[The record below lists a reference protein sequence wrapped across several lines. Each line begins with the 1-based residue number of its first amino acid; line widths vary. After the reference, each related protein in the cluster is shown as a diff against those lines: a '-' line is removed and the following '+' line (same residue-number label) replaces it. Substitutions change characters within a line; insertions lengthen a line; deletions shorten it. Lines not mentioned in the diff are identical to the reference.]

1 MPTNSPEDMRWIKEV
16 APFVFVESMAENN
29 LLEISARHLRL
40 VRPLASRKT
49 LNRKVSVDGNHTEA
63 QTTVEFVGSNGIK
76 YVIDA
81 ILHATKTD
89 QLGKK
94 VLTMHTQIFAS
105 RRDTIPAS
113 TDLRTIILDYING
126 TSESNCRWDELFVS
140 VVDENGVHRS
150 PVARCKTFL

>member
-1 MPTNSPEDMRWIKEV
+1 MPTKSTEDMKWIKEV
-16 APFVFVESMAENN
+16 APFVFVETIAESNV
-29 LLEISARHLRL
+29 LEISARHLRL

-49 LNRKVSVDGNHTEA
+49 PNRKVSVDGNQTEA
-63 QTTVEFVGSNGIK
+63 QTTVEFVGNNGVK

-81 ILHATKTD
+81 ILHWTTTD
-89 QLGKK
+89 QIVEK

-105 RRDTIPAS
+105 RSDTIPAS

-126 TSESNCRWDELFVS
+126 TPESNCRWDELCMT
-140 VVDENGVHRS
+140 VVDENGVHKS